1 MDEHP
6 WPQTGAKLFIEGGNY
21 HEFSHFGWG
30 NTPQEFAG
38 YIYGY
43 KEAADTLISQA
54 ISSKDISK
62 LDTWVFPVLFLY
74 RQYVELQMKDLVLNY
89 GNMDLEEK
97 KNFLKKAGHDLMKI
111 WNKLKPTLEN
121 IASDN
126 KEKNDVEIAE
136 SYVKQLHDRDPNSV
150 VFRYPIG
157 MDLQKALDKEYK
169 INLKNLSLR
178 MQELENF
185 FNGVDGA
192 LSERKGNE
200 SYF

>member
-1 MDEHP
+1 
-6 WPQTGAKLFIEGGNY
+6 
-21 HEFSHFGWG
+21 
-30 NTPQEFAG
+30 
-38 YIYGY
+38 
-43 KEAADTLISQA
+43 
-54 ISSKDISK
+54 
-62 LDTWVFPVLFLY
+62 
-74 RQYVELQMKDLVLNY
+74 
-89 GNMDLEEK
+89 MDLEEK